1 MSPLPPEGQA
11 WLPQSA
17 GLCLGPRSAGL
28 GWPLARRPQELVLPR
43 PPAAGKRQAVPT
55 LCLRPARRPEPLPP
69 GPLGP
74 GRFRRAF
81 SWTPIVSGANTGM
94 HILLYVL
101 CFLFLDTFDFFTLSP
116 HILL

>member
-43 PPAAGKRQAVPT
+43 PPAAGKRQAAPT
-55 LCLRPARRPEPLPP
+55 LCLRPARHPEPLPP

-74 GRFRRAF
+74 GRFTQAGQHCLARTDGR
-81 SWTPIVSGANTGM
+81 SPGLTDEQSGT
-94 HILLYVL
+94 
-101 CFLFLDTFDFFTLSP
+101 
-116 HILL
+116 